1 MCSIMWEYIGLMGE
15 GLGWVRVGVGGCG
28 RGGESGYRGMGV
40 KMGVLGEVF
49 REYLYGYYTRIGA
62 YSIGL

>member
-1 MCSIMWEYIGLMGE
+1 MFDHVGIYWLDGGR
-15 GLGWVRVGVGGCG
+15 VRVGVGGCG
-28 RGGESGYRGMGV
+28 RGGESGYRGVGV